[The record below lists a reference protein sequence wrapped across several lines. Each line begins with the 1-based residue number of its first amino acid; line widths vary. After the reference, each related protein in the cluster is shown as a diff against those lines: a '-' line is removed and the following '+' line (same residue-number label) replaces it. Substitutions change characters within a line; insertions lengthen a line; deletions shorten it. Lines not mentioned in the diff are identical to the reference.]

1 MFKAGLRQLR
11 NWMTKK
17 RIPKPQENPEKER
30 KITTQG
36 KHLMNL
42 RPGSE
47 KMLIDTINKYGDI
60 YRRDYDTC

>member
-1 MFKAGLRQLR
+1 MMPKHTQQH
-11 NWMTKK
+11 KEKSK
-17 RIPKPQENPEKER
+17 REQENLIREKR
-30 KITTQG
+30 
-36 KHLMNL
+36 LMNL